1 MFARTLDILINS
13 ICTLASGHP
22 PPPCLHQMPSLKQCA
37 NVTDFATIYGCLKI
51 FLLDPRVIMF
61 ISVKFYI
68 STPGT
73 LFKCKNVFLRN
84 TELNFL
90 TFAAVLRIRIR
101 TDLHLKSPPGSGSR
115 R

>member
-1 MFARTLDILINS
+1 MFARTLDILINA

-37 NVTDFATIYGCLKI
+37 NVKDFATIYGCLKI
-51 FLLDPRVIMF
+51 FLLDPRVTMF

-73 LFKCKNVFLRN
+73 ILSIKMYFFGILKRFFILFCRPILSNIVIFLLLYYFS
-84 TELNFL
+84 E
-90 TFAAVLRIRIR
+90 
-101 TDLHLKSPPGSGSR
+101 
-115 R
+115 